1 MSALPLA
8 GIRVLDFSNIWS
20 GPHCTRLLAD
30 LGAEV
35 IKIEA
40 PRRPDLI
47 RGPVRPS
54 SPHEGTYP
62 DDEPGAR
69 PYNRHGYFNER
80 NRNKLGLAIDAADPR
95 GREVI
100 LELAAVSDVVL
111 DNYAAG
117 VMERLGLGY
126 DRLRKA
132 RSDIIVVSMSGF
144 GSTGPE
150 RDYVGY
156 GATFDYLAGY
166 ATTTGYEDGV
176 PQNLGINAGDPVAA
190 LHAAG
195 AILAALVFRRATGR
209 GQFIDLSQRESANR
223 LSVELLLAYQLTGTE
238 PRLRGNRH
246 PTMAPHGYYPCAG
259 EDRWVA
265 IAVEDD
271 RQWAALAGIIGDP
284 ALAADPRFSDV
295 VSRVR
300 NADALD
306 EIVARWTASRE
317 RDEVVAAL
325 RAKGVPCGPV
335 TTAQDLYA
343 DPHLWA
349 RGFICSIAH
358 PEAGTHEYFGLPW
371 SPAAAQM
378 PRRPAPCFGEHN
390 RQVLVRVLGY
400 HEERIRALEAAGV
413 LASEP
418 APSWDGTW

>member
-1 MSALPLA
+1 MAALPLA
-8 GIRVLDFSNIWS
+8 GVRVLDFSNIWS
-20 GPHCTRLLAD
+20 GPHCTRLLGD

-35 IKIEA
+35 IKIES

-62 DDEPGAR
+62 DDDPGPR

-126 DRLRKA
+126 GHLREA
-132 RSDIIVVSMSGF
+132 RPDIIVVSMSGF
-144 GSTGPE
+144 GATGPE

-166 ATTTGYEDGV
+166 ATTTGYEAGV

-195 AILAALVFRRATGR
+195 AVLAALVYRRATGR
-209 GQFIDLSQRESANR
+209 GQFIDLSQRESATR
-223 LSVELLLAYQLTGTE
+223 LSFDLLLTYQLIGRETA
-238 PRLRGNRH
+238 PRGNGH
-246 PTMAPHGYYPCAG
+246 PTMAPHGCYPCAG

-265 IAVEDD
+265 IAVEGD
-271 RQWAALAGIIGDP
+271 RQWAAFATAIGEP
-284 ALAADPRFSDV
+284 ALAADPRFRDV

-300 NADALD
+300 HAAALD
-306 EIVARWTASRE
+306 DVVARWTMTRE
-317 RDEVVAAL
+317 REDVVARL
-325 RAKGVPCGPV
+325 RVAGVPCGPV
-335 TTAQDLYA
+335 TTAEDLYA
-343 DPHLWA
+343 DPHLRA
-349 RGFICSIAH
+349 RGFICPIAH
-358 PEAGTHEYFGLPW
+358 PEAGAHEYFGLPW
-371 SPAAAQM
+371 LPAGADM

-390 RQVLVRVLGY
+390 REVLGRILGY
-400 HEERIRALEAAGV
+400 DEERIGALEAAGV
-413 LASEP
+413 IASEP

>member
-1 MSALPLA
+1 MAALPLS

-35 IKIEA
+35 IKIES

-62 DDEPGAR
+62 DDEPGRR

-80 NRNKLGLAIDAADPR
+80 NRNKLGLAIDAASPR

-100 LELAAVSDVVL
+100 LDLAAVSDVVL

-126 DRLRKA
+126 DRLRGA
-132 RSDIIVVSMSGF
+132 RPDIIVVSMSGF
-144 GSTGPE
+144 GATGPE

-166 ATTTGYEDGV
+166 ASVTGYRDGV

-195 AILAALVFRRATGR
+195 AILAGLIYRRATRR
-209 GQFIDLSQRESANR
+209 GQFVDLSQRESATR
-223 LSVELLLAYQLTGTE
+223 LSVELLLEYQLAGRE
-238 PRLRGNRH
+238 PPLRGNRH
-246 PTMAPHGYYPCAG
+246 PTIAPHGVYPCAG
-259 EDRWVA
+259 DDRWVA
-265 IAVEDD
+265 IVAEND
-271 RQWAALAGIIGDP
+271 RQWVALCRAMGEPGV
-284 ALAADPRFSDV
+284 AFDPRFGDV

-300 NADALD
+300 HAEALD
-306 EIVARWTASRE
+306 ELISRWTMVRE
-317 RDEVVAAL
+317 REDVVAVL
-325 RAKGVPCGPV
+325 RGAGVPCGPV
-335 TTAQDLYA
+335 NTAADLYEN
-343 DPHLWA
+343 PHLRA
-349 RGFICSIAH
+349 RGFLRRIAH
-358 PEAGTHEYFGLPW
+358 PEAGVHEYFGLPW
-371 SPAAAQM
+371 RTAGLEM
-378 PRRPAPCFGEHN
+378 PLRPAPCFGEHN
-390 RQVLVRVLGY
+390 GEVLRRILGY
-400 HEERIRALEAAGV
+400 DEGRIRALEAAGV